1 MGQEFIDRN
10 NETQSELEKVDI
22 RVGEKTENE
31 AKLASNNEAEMIK
44 VEDEILI
51 SEMTSANTAESHT
64 QEIAEKVVQ
73 VNQQISEADVQREY
87 DRQESLGIIETTL
100 TAAEDVQFQEFITEN
115 EKYLKNKIE
124 ISKIQENHTESEDNA
139 TERRTES
146 LNTMT
151 ELEQN
156 SSTIND
162 LAIQND
168 DQQRQRA
175 NESLNILDQS
185 MAENTNAST
194 ERQGKN
200 TDKINEINV
209 AADLQAS
216 NRNQNQNDK
225 AQETQK
231 TLNNIETTQP
241 VKVRVANSLGN
252 EYPEGVSQETFKQ
265 NDENGLMVAVVTRR
279 VVVIN
284 GQGNVYVR
292 TQTLSDLTYSKNGQP
307 TTEYVWQKETQGA
320 QLKKNY

>member
-1 MGQEFIDRN
+1 
-10 NETQSELEKVDI
+10 VDI
-22 RVGEKTENE
+22 SVGEKTEND
-31 AKLASNNEAEMIK
+31 AKMASNNGAEMIK

-51 SEMTSANTAESHT
+51 SEMASANTAESHT

-73 VNQQISEADVQREY
+73 VNQQISEVDVQREY

-100 TAAEDVQFQEFITEN
+100 TAAEDVQFQEFLSEN
-115 EKYLKNKIE
+115 EKYMKNKIE
-124 ISKIQENHTESEDNA
+124 ISKIQENLTETDDIAN
-139 TERRTES
+139 ERKTES
-146 LNTMT
+146 LKKMID
-151 ELEQN
+151 LEQT
-156 SSTIND
+156 SSTID
-162 LAIQND
+162 DVAIQND

-175 NESLNILDQS
+175 NEHINIMDQS
-185 MAENTNAST
+185 MAENSDAAT

-200 TDKINEINV
+200 TDKINDVHV
-209 AADLQAS
+209 ATDLEAS
-216 NRNQNQNDK
+216 NRDQNQIDK
-225 AQETQK
+225 AQETQE
-231 TLNNIETTQP
+231 TLDNIETTQP